1 MGTPSSARR
10 RVRLAVAAGVLAA
23 GAFSLAVPQLASA
36 NVGPPE
42 YVGCRPDEPAC
53 NPYSPPPTQYQAVGK
68 DVDEAVAQAE
78 AEHDAA
84 AFCGARGYK
93 KVKVLLSYKGDV
105 TVYTLIYTCG

>member
-1 MGTPSSARR
+1 MRTRSIA
-10 RVRLAVAAGVLAA
+10 RLAVVAGVLAA

-53 NPYSPPPTQYQAVGK
+53 NPYNPPPTQYQAVGK
-68 DVDEAVAQAE
+68 DVDEAVAQSE
-78 AEHDAA
+78 AERDAA
-84 AFCGARGYK
+84 AYCGARGYN
-93 KVKVLLSYKGDV
+93 KVKVLISEKGNV